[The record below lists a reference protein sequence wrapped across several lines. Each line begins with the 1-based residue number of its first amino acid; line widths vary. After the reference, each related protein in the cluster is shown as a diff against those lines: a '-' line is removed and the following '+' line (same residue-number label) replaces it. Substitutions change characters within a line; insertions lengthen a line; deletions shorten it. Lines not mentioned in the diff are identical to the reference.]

1 MPHPRA
7 GRSRNQLA
15 AVPEG
20 PSRPEPADMS
30 RPYGAVSAVFAV
42 PDGCSDQ
49 SIMHRPVER
58 GNAERR
64 IDLRCQLQIDEDRL
78 DDSASFPVA
87 YRPGRRTLH
96 GRSRRVGYPQTG
108 SILNFFG
115 YVADTP
121 APYTTRMDA

>member
-1 MPHPRA
+1 
-7 GRSRNQLA
+7 
-15 AVPEG
+15 
-20 PSRPEPADMS
+20 MS

-78 DDSASFPVA
+78 DDSASFQVA
-87 YRPGRRTLH
+87 YRPGR
-96 GRSRRVGYPQTG
+96 
-108 SILNFFG
+108 
-115 YVADTP
+115 
-121 APYTTRMDA
+121 